1 MRVPDWFEQ
10 FLLAFIPLFVAIDI
24 VGLIPIYLSLSS
36 NVQPAERRIV
46 EWQAVITALLVG
58 VCFLFLGNLLFRAL
72 NITVGDFQIA
82 GGLILLALAGREL
95 LATDVRASF
104 VTKDFGV
111 VPLGM
116 PLIAGPG
123 MLTSLLTVGASLGTG
138 ITLLALISNL
148 VIVLV
153 GLRYAEVV
161 SRLVGVTLIRASS
174 RLVALLLAAI
184 AVNLIRRGWQAAGG

>member
-1 MRVPDWFEQ
+1 MADWFEQ

-24 VGLIPIYLSLSS
+24 LGLIPIYLSLAS
-36 NVQPAERRIV
+36 NVPPHERRVV
-46 EWQAVITALLVG
+46 EKEAIATALFVG
-58 VCFLFLGNLLFRAL
+58 VGFLYLGNLLFRAL
-72 NITVGDFQIA
+72 AITVGDFQIA

-95 LATDVRASF
+95 LSTDVRASF

-123 MLTSLLTVGASLGTG
+123 MLTSLLTVGGTLGAG
-138 ITLLALISNL
+138 VTLLALIVNL
-148 VIVLV
+148 VIVYV

-161 SRLVGVTLIRASS
+161 SRVVGVTLIRASS

-184 AVNLIRRGWQAAGG
+184 AVNLIRRGWQAAAG